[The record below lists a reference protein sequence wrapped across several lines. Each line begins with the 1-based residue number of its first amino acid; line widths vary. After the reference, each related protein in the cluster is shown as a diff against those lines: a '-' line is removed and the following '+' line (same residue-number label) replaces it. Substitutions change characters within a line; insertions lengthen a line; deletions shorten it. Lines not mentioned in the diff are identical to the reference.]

1 MPPMEMSKCL
11 IYINRDEDMKLQY
24 MFKVLTF
31 WYYQSVLIKW
41 LELFSVKQENPF
53 INELKQ

>member
-1 MPPMEMSKCL
+1 MEMSKCL
-11 IYINRDEDMKLQY
+11 IYVNRDEDIKLQY

-41 LELFSVKQENPF
+41 LELFSVKQENHF
-53 INELKQ
+53 INELKE

>member
-24 MFKVLTF
+24 MFKVLTLK
-31 WYYQSVLIKW
+31 VLSISPHQMVGTF
-41 LELFSVKQENPF
+41 FS
-53 INELKQ
+53 